1 MPILSGGI
9 NSWASINKSNPQFY
23 VAVIHNHEL
32 NPNICLA
39 ETYISI
45 SNRGLR
51 QMNPAFFYFVTE
63 SMLYKATHD
72 VDTKIRSCG
81 INRNVNTPFIT
92 KCATALLN
100 STDKL

>member
-23 VAVIHNHEL
+23 VAVIHNHDL

-51 QMNPAFFYFVTE
+51 QMNPAFFILSQSRCYTKQLT
-63 SMLYKATHD
+63 MLILK
-72 VDTKIRSCG
+72 
-81 INRNVNTPFIT
+81 
-92 KCATALLN
+92 
-100 STDKL
+100 